1 MLDESGSRIGY
12 RFLCI
17 IKRKRKEIRMG
28 TISHLEPTR
37 VFTYFEE
44 ICQIP
49 HGSRNL
55 QKISDYFVNFAKEK
69 NSFQTEKGKTG
80 RKFCFI
86 RNKKNQLFIKSRQIS
101 TFFFKQPV

>member
-1 MLDESGSRIGY
+1 
-12 RFLCI
+12 
-17 IKRKRKEIRMG
+17 MG

-69 NSFQTEKGKTG
+69 NFFIMSVPFF
-80 RKFCFI
+80 FCHLVLWQLLQFYSTTHLT
-86 RNKKNQLFIKSRQIS
+86 KNQ
-101 TFFFKQPV
+101 